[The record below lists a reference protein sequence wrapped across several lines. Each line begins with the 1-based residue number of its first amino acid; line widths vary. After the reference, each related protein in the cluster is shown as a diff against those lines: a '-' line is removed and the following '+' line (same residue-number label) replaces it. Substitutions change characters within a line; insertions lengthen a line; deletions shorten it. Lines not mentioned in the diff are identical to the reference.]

1 MNYVF
6 IFLTILISLY
16 IGLLV
21 GKLLTLWQLGE
32 KDTYNSNNQSQKSD
46 KGKVR

>member
-6 IFLTILISLY
+6 MVLAILISLY

-32 KDTYNSNNQSQKSD
+32 KDTYDSNNQSQKSNE
-46 KGKVR
+46 